1 MLLLQWSHPVTTTAR
16 PALGGLQG
24 LKQQHFQTRHTGG
37 QAQPRREAQL
47 RRGCLLPT
55 PRTGLLEPLQ
65 LLSDQILSSGCC
77 DQTLMSIR
85 KEMTRNAFKQ
95 P

>member
-1 MLLLQWSHPVTTTAR
+1 MLPLQWSHPVAATAR

-24 LKQQHFQTRHTGG
+24 LKQQRFQTRHTGG
-37 QAQPRREAQL
+37 QAQPRQEAQL
-47 RRGCLLPT
+47 RRGCLPLPH
-55 PRTGLLEPLQ
+55 TGLLEPLQ

-77 DQTLMSIR
+77 EQTLMSVR
-85 KEMTRNAFKQ
+85 KEMTNNAFKQ

>member
-1 MLLLQWSHPVTTTAR
+1 MLFLQWSRPAATPAC

-24 LKQQHFQTRHTGG
+24 LKQQHFQTRQAGRQPQPG
-37 QAQPRREAQL
+37 QEAQL
-47 RRGCLLPT
+47 RRGCLPLPH
-55 PRTGLLEPLQ
+55 TGLLEPLR

-77 DQTLMSIR
+77 DQRLMSIW
-85 KEMTRNAFKQ
+85 KEMTNNAFKQ